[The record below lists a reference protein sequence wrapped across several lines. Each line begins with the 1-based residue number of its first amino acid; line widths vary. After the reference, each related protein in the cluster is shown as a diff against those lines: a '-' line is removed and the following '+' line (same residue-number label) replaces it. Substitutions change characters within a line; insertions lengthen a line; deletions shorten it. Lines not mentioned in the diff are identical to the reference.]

1 MRDLILD
8 KNHKRGDSGEKVRL
22 IQEWL
27 CLHGFSVPIDGD
39 YGPATALA
47 VKQFQQ
53 KQGQTVDGEVGNNTF
68 TMLIRPLVRAM
79 ERVPVVKG
87 HTSLGNLIAAYAMQ
101 HLQQS
106 PREVGGQN
114 MGPWVRYYTGGL
126 QGKDYPWCAAF
137 ACTILRQACET
148 LELPMPIPYTLS
160 CDMLAMEAK
169 KAGLFVPETEASGK
183 VHIGSFFLVRR
194 ADTDWTHVGIV
205 AQAQADA
212 DAFSTIEGNTNDSGD
227 REGYEVCERSRGY
240 EKKDFIVWK

>member
-8 KNHKRGDSGEKVRL
+8 RNHSRGDSGEKVRL

-27 CLHGFSVPIDGD
+27 CLHGFSIAVDGE
-39 YGPATALA
+39 YGPATVLA

-53 KQGQTVDGEVGNNTF
+53 KLGLAVTGEVDNNTF
-68 TMLIRPLVRAM
+68 TMLIRPLALAM
-79 ERVPVVKG
+79 GKIDSVKG
-87 HTSLGNLIAAYAMQ
+87 HTTLGSLVAAYAMQ

-114 MGPWVRYYTGGL
+114 RGPWVRYYTGGL
-126 QGKDYPWCAAF
+126 QGKDYPWCSAC

-148 LELPMPIPYTLS
+148 LEIPMPVPYTLS

-169 KAGLFVPETEASGK
+169 KAGLFVPEAEARGK
-183 VHIGSFFLVRR
+183 VTIGSFFLVRR
-194 ADTDWTHVGIV
+194 TDTDWTHVGIV
-205 AQAQADA
+205 TQAQADA

-227 REGYEVCERSRGY
+227 REGYEVCERARGY
-240 EKKDFIVWK
+240 EKKDFIVWR